1 MKNHI
6 LIAVSIII
14 GGANQGLSQK
24 IETESID
31 QKSTYEYHI
40 KKRNQNRTGGWV
52 AVGGGVGLI
61 AFGLANNF
69 DKTFCIF
76 ECEGVDPNE
85 GIWPAYVGA
94 AGVIASVP
102 LFVAARKHKKAA
114 KFEMRGDPVVF
125 KSYGQS
131 GVGFSVKLNL
141 N

>member
-1 MKNHI
+1 MKSHI
-6 LIAVSIII
+6 LIAVSMII

-24 IETESID
+24 IETGSIE
-31 QKSTYEYHI
+31 QNSTYEYHI

-61 AFGLANNF
+61 VFGVANNF
-69 DKTFCIF
+69 DKTFCMF

-94 AGVIASVP
+94 ASVVGSIP
-102 LFVAARKHKKAA
+102 LFVAARKHGKAA
-114 KFEMRGDPVVF
+114 KLEMSGDPVVF

-131 GVGFSVKLNL
+131 ALGFSLKLNL